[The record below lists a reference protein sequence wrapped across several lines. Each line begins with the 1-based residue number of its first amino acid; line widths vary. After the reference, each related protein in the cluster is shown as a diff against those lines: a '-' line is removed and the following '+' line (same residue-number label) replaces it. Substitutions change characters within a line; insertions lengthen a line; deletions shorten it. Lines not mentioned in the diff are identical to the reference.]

1 MADNKPN
8 TASSSDEIDLG
19 QLFKMIGKAVDRI
32 GVAFLRV
39 FLYFKRNS
47 LILIGLLVLGV
58 AISFGLSLL
67 GSEKL
72 KTETIVRPNFDS
84 KDYVYDAVAEIQA
97 NILSK
102 DTIFFQKMGVSVE
115 DVKGFKIDI
124 QPITDPEE
132 TKEEAEQEL
141 EYLKLLQNFKEENF
155 VVDIIR
161 SELTRKSII
170 THRIT
175 FTYVDAEKG
184 TEAAQKIL
192 AYINNNAYYDKL
204 ITTFRE
210 NAQTRIEK
218 NTALISQI
226 DNLIDNYT
234 KTLVQAPVERP
245 QGSIYMENES
255 ALNIGT
261 LLSLKNR
268 FLKEIEEK
276 KAELTEQTEIL
287 SIVNMGSPQV
297 FKKPFF
303 ANKFFLIPTALVALF
318 FVISFIRFL
327 NRKAKELQ
335 L

>member
-8 TASSSDEIDLG
+8 TTPSSDEIDLG
-19 QLFKMIGKAVDRI
+19 QLFKMIGKVINRI

-39 FLYFKRNS
+39 FLYFKKNA
-47 LILIGLLVLGV
+47 LILIGLLVLGL
-58 AISFGLSLL
+58 AISFALSLL
-67 GSEKL
+67 VDEKL
-72 KTETIVRPNFDS
+72 KTVTIVRPNFDS
-84 KDYVYDAVAEIQA
+84 EDYMYDAVAEIQA

-102 DTIFFQKMGVSVE
+102 DTVFFQKMGVSFKDVE
-115 DVKGFKIDI
+115 GFKIEI
-124 QPITDPEE
+124 QPVTDSEE

-141 EYLKLLQNFKEENF
+141 EYLKILQNFKEENF

-161 SELTRKSII
+161 SELTKKSII
-170 THRIT
+170 PHRII
-175 FTYVDAEKG
+175 FTYTDAKKG
-184 TEAAQKIL
+184 PIAAQKIL
-192 AYINNNAYYDKL
+192 AYVNNNAYYEKL
-204 ITTFRE
+204 ITIYRE
-210 NAQTRIEK
+210 NAQTRIEE

-234 KTLVQAPVERP
+234 KTLVQDAIERP
-245 QGSIYMENES
+245 QGSVYMENES

-287 SIVNMGSPQV
+287 SIINMGNPQV
-297 FKKPFF
+297 FRKPFF
-303 ANKFFLIPTALVALF
+303 ANKFFLIPTALVVLF
-318 FVISFIRFL
+318 FLISFIRFL
-327 NRKAKELQ
+327 NKRAKELQ

>member
-8 TASSSDEIDLG
+8 TTPSSDEIDLG
-19 QLFKMIGKAVDRI
+19 QLFKMIGKAINRI

-39 FLYFKRNS
+39 FLYFKKNA
-47 LILIGLLVLGV
+47 LILIGLLVLGL
-58 AISFGLSLL
+58 AISFALSLL
-67 GSEKL
+67 VDEKL
-72 KTETIVRPNFDS
+72 KTVTIVRPNFDS
-84 KDYVYDAVAEIQA
+84 EDYMYDAVAEIQA

-102 DTIFFQKMGVSVE
+102 DTVFFQKMGVSFKDVE
-115 DVKGFKIDI
+115 GFKIEI
-124 QPITDPEE
+124 QPVTDSEE

-141 EYLKLLQNFKEENF
+141 EYLKILQNFKEENF

-161 SELTRKSII
+161 SELTKKSII
-170 THRIT
+170 PHRII
-175 FTYVDAEKG
+175 FTYTDVEKG
-184 TEAAQKIL
+184 PIAVQKIL

-204 ITTFRE
+204 IAMFRE

-234 KTLVQAPVERP
+234 KTLAQDTVERP
-245 QGSIYMENES
+245 QGSVYMENES
-255 ALNIGT
+255 ALNIGA

-276 KAELTEQTEIL
+276 KTELIEQTEIL
-287 SIVNMGSPQV
+287 SIINMGKPQV
-297 FKKPFF
+297 FRKPFF
-303 ANKFFLIPTALVALF
+303 ANKFFLIPTALVVLF
-318 FVISFIRFL
+318 FLISFIRFL
-327 NRKAKELQ
+327 NKRAKELQ